1 MKANEV
7 VFKNF
12 LTQNKTQFVIPV
24 YQRNYDWT
32 IPECSQLLNDILE
45 VGAKDEDDTHF
56 IGSIVFIHDGV
67 YTSSDVK
74 QLVIIDGQQRLTTM
88 TLLYLALYRFA
99 LNNGME
105 ERATEIN
112 ETILINRFVREDS
125 SKLKLKQT
133 DINAKAFRFLMN
145 DNNPSDYNEYS
156 RIIENYNFFLHNI
169 NDDNFSTILK
179 GLDRLL
185 FVEISLERG
194 KDDPQRIFESL
205 NSTGLALSQA
215 DLIRNYILMGLEPKE
230 QVRVFENYWEVIEN
244 NAKEENSQE
253 SKVSDLIRDFL
264 TIINKKI
271 PNKGN
276 VYEEF
281 KAKFKNRDLLF
292 YQDTLQKIKEYS
304 IIYNKLL
311 NPKNESDCDIRR
323 ELMSIRKLEI
333 NVSYPFLIQ
342 VYDDYLSLFIDK
354 AIFYKVLRLVQ
365 SYTWRRFILSLPT
378 NALNKIFMT
387 LYSEIDKSNYLLSL
401 EKALIKKKGTQ
412 RFPADAEIESV
423 LRDKDMYNIQPK
435 NKSYYFEQV
444 EHYNNPEKVDLSS
457 DSITV
462 EHIFPKKPDA
472 VWKDILS
479 EEDYSL
485 FSQKYLHTIAN
496 LTLSGNNLALSNKAF
511 AEKKRM
517 NKEDGRQG
525 YIYSNLWI
533 NEYLK
538 SIDSWSIDEYN
549 NRFILLLERFKSIW
563 KYPSI
568 SIANET
574 EEYTVLDAPEPRY
587 KSLEYFSFKDELI
600 ITNEFSKMYSH
611 VISSLFNENPSKF
624 LSSDLK
630 DLVFLTTERNRLRSP
645 YSINDT
651 YFIEANI
658 DSNGKFNKL
667 KRVLHE
673 FDLEDELVFKYEGNT
688 TE

>member
-32 IPECSQLLNDILE
+32 ESECKQLLNDILE
-45 VGAKDEDDTHF
+45 VGPKDEDDTHF

-67 YTSSDVK
+67 YTSSEVK

-99 LNNGME
+99 LNNDME

-112 ETILINRFVREDS
+112 ETILINRFVKEDS

-145 DNNPSDYNEYS
+145 DNSPLNYNEYS
-156 RIIENYNFFLHNI
+156 KIIENYNLFFNRI
-169 NDDNFSTILK
+169 NLDNFNIILK

-215 DLIRNYILMGLEPKE
+215 DLIRNYILMGLEPKK
-230 QVRVFENYWEVIEN
+230 QVKIFENYWEIIEN
-244 NAKEENSQE
+244 NAKISDSQE

-264 TIINKKI
+264 TIITKKI

-281 KAKFKNRDLLF
+281 KLKFKERDLFF
-292 YQDTLQKIKEYS
+292 YEDTLQKIKEYS
-304 IIYNKLL
+304 IIYSKLL
-311 NPKNESDCDIRR
+311 NPKNELDIDIQR

-342 VYDDYLSLFIDK
+342 VYDDYLTLFIDK
-354 AIFYKVLRLVQ
+354 NTFYKVLRLLQ
-365 SYTWRRFILSLPT
+365 SYTWRRFILGLPT

-387 LYSEIDKSNYLLSL
+387 LYAEIDKSNYLLSL
-401 EKALIKKKGTQ
+401 EKALIKKRGTQ
-412 RFPADAEIESV
+412 RFPTDPEIEAV
-423 LRDKDMYNIQPK
+423 LKDKDIYNVQPK
-435 NKSYYFEQV
+435 NKSYYFEQI
-444 EHYNNPEKVDLSS
+444 EHYNNPEKVDISA
-457 DSITV
+457 DAITV
-462 EHIFPKKPDA
+462 EHIFPKNPDSR
-472 VWKDILS
+472 WKTMLS
-479 EEDYSL
+479 EEDYKL
-485 FSQKYLHTIAN
+485 FSEKYLHTIAN
-496 LTLSGNNLALSNKAF
+496 LTLSGNNLALSNKIF
-511 AEKKRM
+511 DEKKRM
-517 NKEDGRQG
+517 NKDNGRQG

-538 SIDSWSIDEYN
+538 EINSWDIAEFN
-549 NRFILLLERFKSIW
+549 NRFLLLFERFKSIW
-563 KYPSI
+563 KYPNV
-568 SIANET
+568 SIANEN

-587 KSLEYFSFKDELI
+587 KSLEYFSFRDELI

-611 VISSLFNENPSKF
+611 VVGSLFNENPSKF
-624 LSSDLK
+624 LLSDLK
-630 DLVFLTTERNRLRSP
+630 DTVTLTTDRNRLRSP
-645 YSINDT
+645 YAINDT
-651 YFIEANI
+651 YFIESNI
-658 DSNGKFNKL
+658 DSNGKFNRL
-667 KRVLHE
+667 RRVLHE
-673 FDLEDELVFKYEGNT
+673 FDLEDELTFKYAESVS
-688 TE
+688 E